1 MTDTGK
7 MKRER
12 KLLRR
17 RGRRPVPG
25 EVVAAAVL
33 AVLVLP
39 MTVIGV
45 VDAPTEPLSSASV
58 TWVIC
63 LSVALHVTGF
73 LCFRYPTAAFVTGAV
88 LMLGLVVVTVP
99 GVGNAAMLPSGA
111 VFLLLVWRSAAG
123 EDPRR
128 STAALVTGVAG
139 AVLIGVV
146 EALWTGV
153 DRGADR
159 ELDGSVS
166 VVFVAVSLA
175 VAVVAAWA
183 LGRLA
188 RQSRVAADQRRRDQ
202 TRRAVLEERVS
213 ISRDLHD
220 VIAHSLTVMI
230 AQAEA
235 ARVAASRGVTDGP
248 GGGVAD
254 ESLGR
259 IAETGRDAMQS
270 LRSMISTLGS
280 RDPHP
285 TADQRVPTA
294 GIAAVGDL
302 VGHARSTGHTIDL
315 RETGVARRVAVEVD
329 LAAYRVV
336 SEAITNVVRHVHP
349 PVRVDVALVWG
360 EDALTVTVRD
370 DGGQG
375 PRDPSDPGGT
385 GLVSL
390 TERVQRAGGTLEV
403 RWGSG
408 ARDRGWCVQA
418 SFSYREAT

>member
-1 MTDTGK
+1 
-7 MKRER
+7 
-12 KLLRR
+12 
-17 RGRRPVPG
+17 VPG

-45 VDAPTEPLSSASV
+45 VDAPTEPLSSGSV

-146 EALWTGV
+146 EALWNGT
-153 DRGADR
+153 DR
-159 ELDGSVS
+159 SVS
-166 VVFVAVSLA
+166 VVFVAASLA

-248 GGGVAD
+248 GGGAAD

-360 EDALTVTVRD
+360 EDALSVTVRD
-370 DGGQG
+370 DSGQG

-390 TERVQRAGGTLEV
+390 TERVERAGGTLEI
-403 RWGSG
+403 RRGSR

-418 SFSYREAT
+418 SFPYREAT

>member
-1 MTDTGK
+1 MTDTGR
-7 MKRER
+7 MMRER
-12 KLLRR
+12 KLPRR
-17 RGRRPVPG
+17 RGRRPVSG
-25 EVVAAAVL
+25 EMVAAAVL
-33 AVLVLP
+33 AVLVFP

-45 VDAPTEPLSSASV
+45 VDAPTEPLSSGSV
-58 TWVIC
+58 AWVIC

-123 EDPRR
+123 DDPRR

-139 AVLIGVV
+139 AVLIGVID
-146 EALWTGV
+146 ALWTG
-153 DRGADR
+153 A
-159 ELDGSVS
+159 DGSVS
-166 VVFVAVSLA
+166 VVFLAASLA

-235 ARVAASRGVTDGP
+235 ARVVVSRGATDGS
-248 GGGVAD
+248 GGAVAD

-259 IAETGRDAMQS
+259 IAETGREAMQS
-270 LRSMISTLGS
+270 LRGMISTLGS
-280 RDPHP
+280 RDPQP
-285 TADQRVPTA
+285 TDDLRVPTA
-294 GIAAVGDL
+294 GIASVGDL
-302 VGHARSTGHTIDL
+302 VGHTRSNGHTINL

-349 PVRVDVALVWG
+349 PVRVDVALDWG
-360 EDALTVTVRD
+360 DALVVTVRD

-390 TERVQRAGGTLEV
+390 AERVQRAGGTLEV
-403 RWGSG
+403 RRGSQARGNG
-408 ARDRGWCVQA
+408 ARGRGWRVQA
-418 SFSYREAT
+418 SFPYGEAT